1 MENPILML
9 LEKLSQSR
17 EKLMQGAQI
26 FKDIDAIEI
35 GTAEKELVW
44 SLDKTKL
51 YRYKR
56 DSEPSIKTPIVVS
69 YALINRFDMMDL
81 QPDRSLFR
89 KLLSLG
95 LDIYV
100 VDTGYPTR
108 NDRYLRMDDYIN
120 VYLNAAIDY
129 VRKAHQISK
138 VNLLGVCQG
147 GTFSVIYASIYPKKI
162 NSLITLV
169 TPVDFSGDDGLLF
182 TWARDMDVDAVVEGF
197 GGLVPGTFLDVGF
210 QMLKPMLKV
219 RKQKNLLEMMDNRD
233 KLMNF
238 FRMEK
243 WINDLPD
250 QAGET
255 YRQFIK
261 DLYQQNKLV
270 KGELVVG
277 AHQIDLKNINM
288 PVLTIYASEDH
299 LVPPSSTKP
308 LNDLISSKD
317 KQLYE
322 FPGGHIG
329 VFTGRRSQKELS
341 PTIHEF
347 LAGRDDQPAAPSKSK
362 ATAKVSAKTQSQT
375 TTPQS
380 NVDLKVEKEEEI
392 PAAQKRPKESKSEKI
407 EKIKS
412 LANNFDFTNIGLA
425 KLADRDDLK
434 KITGIGPLIADKLNA
449 LGIHTFEQLS
459 KLKPDDIIKISKIT
473 EISSGRIENDKW
485 VNQAKELLK
494 KLGKAK

>member
-9 LEKLSQSR
+9 LEKLTQTQD
-17 EKLMQGAQI
+17 KLTQGFQL

-95 LDIYV
+95 MDIYV
-100 VDTGYPTR
+100 LDTGYPTR

-120 VYLNAAIDY
+120 GYLDAAIDF
-129 VRKAHQISK
+129 VRESHQISK

-147 GTFSVIYASIYPKKI
+147 GTFSVIYSAIYPEKI
-162 NSLITLV
+162 KNLITLV
-169 TPVDFSGDDGLLF
+169 TPIDFSGDDGLLF
-182 TWARDMDVDAVVEGF
+182 TWARDMDVDTVVEGF

-219 RKQKNLLEMMDNRD
+219 RKQKNLVDMMDNRD

-238 FRMEK
+238 MRMEK

-270 KGELVVG
+270 KGELIIG
-277 AHQIDLKNINM
+277 DHQIDLQNIDM

-308 LNDLISSKD
+308 LNDLIASKD
-317 KQLYE
+317 KKLYE

-347 LAGRDDQPAAPSKSK
+347 LVKRDQADKVVKKAKSP
-362 ATAKVSAKTQSQT
+362 AKTKTKDASK
-375 TTPQS
+375 PS
-380 NVDLKVEKEEEI
+380 NMELDIKKEEEI
-392 PAAQKRPKESKSEKI
+392 PAAQKRNKSSKSEAL
-407 EKIKS
+407 EKIKA
-412 LANNFDFTNIGLA
+412 LAENFDFTNIGMASLGD
-425 KLADRDDLK
+425 KDDLK

-449 LGIHTFEQLS
+449 LGIRTFEQLS
-459 KLKPDDIIKISKIT
+459 KLNPDDILNISKVT
-473 EISSGRIENDKW
+473 EISSGRIQNDKW
-485 VNQAKELLK
+485 VTQAKDLLS
-494 KLGKAK
+494 KLGKPK